1 MVTPQPIPQLT
12 SLPMWRQ
19 LADHLRER
27 IASGEFPT
35 GQPIPPERRLVDEYG
50 VSLTVVRQAVK
61 ALVGEGLLSVRRP
74 FGTIVRDPYARPPTE
89 RRGLFLDQGRRY
101 GEAGDR
107 GWADLGAPMFVRTDA
122 TVWHAEVFGI
132 PPGQPMLTREVLQQ
146 DQAGR
151 RRTVRLLMPFSVA
164 ADLDTP
170 WLDDPHLPA
179 PVDVYTWLHANR
191 GPLSF
196 TESVWARMPVA
207 DEATALRVTGGTP
220 LLIVSRTAYADQ
232 RALTLEE
239 VRRPADQTEP
249 AYPLPV
255 TVTGPTPPAARRPTR
270 RKTR

>member
-1 MVTPQPIPQLT
+1 VVTPQPIPQLT

-27 IASGEFPT
+27 IASGEFRV

-74 FGTIVRDPYARPPTE
+74 FGTIVRDPHARPPTE
-89 RRGLFLDQGRRY
+89 HRGLSLDQGRY
-101 GEAGDR
+101 GDGGDQ
-107 GWADLGAPMFVRTDA
+107 WADTGTPMFVRTDA
-122 TVWHAEVFGI
+122 AVWHAELFGI

-146 DQAGR
+146 DQGGH

-179 PVDVYTWLHANR
+179 PTDLYTWLHANR

-220 LLIVSRTAYADQ
+220 LLIVSRTAHTDQ

-255 TVTGPTPPAARRPTR
+255 TGPTPAGRRPTR